1 MTAVCPL
8 LLIEDDHNEAL
19 AIEKVCCP
27 DPSNVAIDVYNNGA
41 EAEDALREGE
51 YDLVICD
58 LALPSDARRFEPD
71 TEEGLRLFELMREQS
86 QGTVR
91 DGPSG
96 HADLHMMQRFFEA
109 QRGGDL
115 YGTRTEEPLVRFFPK
130 EDLPDCIDAV
140 RSHIAKTEVLDQLEL
155 EYPTGLSLSLSE
167 ERALRI
173 YGRRTGAAR
182 AIVETL
188 DGGLSDS
195 KTFKVSL
202 TDAAGDSTGA
212 VVGRKLGD
220 LRKVI
225 REAGRYDEQP
235 RLVYR
240 PALAPMF
247 FTSYRLG
254 RAAEAR

>member
-1 MTAVCPL
+1 MIVL
-8 LLIEDDHNEAL
+8 
-19 AIEKVCCP
+19 
-27 DPSNVAIDVYNNGA
+27 
-41 EAEDALREGE
+41 
-51 YDLVICD
+51 
-58 LALPSDARRFEPD
+58 
-71 TEEGLRLFELMREQS
+71 
-86 QGTVR
+86 
-91 DGPSG
+91 SG

-115 YGTRTEEPLVRFFPK
+115 YGTRTQEPLVRFFPK

-140 RSHIAKTEVLDQLEL
+140 RSHIARTEVLDQLEL

-182 AIVETL
+182 AVVETL

-212 VVGRKLGD
+212 VVRRKLGD

-247 FTSYRLG
+247 FTSYRRG